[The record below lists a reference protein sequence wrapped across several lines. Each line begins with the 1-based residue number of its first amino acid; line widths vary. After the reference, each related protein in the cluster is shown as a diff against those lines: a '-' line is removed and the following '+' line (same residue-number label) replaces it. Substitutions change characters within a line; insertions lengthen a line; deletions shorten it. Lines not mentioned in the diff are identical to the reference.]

1 MGKSRDVLKRMGM
14 VCSSEDSSLDSGDSI
29 CRSPSSPSEQVK
41 EVGSRWSGSCTAWT
55 NPCGW
60 ASVTWAVLVDDEEAS
75 VWARLPAITS
85 RRLPDTVTVT
95 SSGEKPWVSRVRD
108 TSLCLFCSVLVLK
121 SLEKDLWPSRH
132 WKNPSVSSFSML
144 SLISFL
150 RFWVIWALRWRKSS
164 LKLERATLRL
174 GHKKWEFAKK
184 GHPWR
189 DSRQKTFLSSVCL
202 GGVVLRACLCSQK
215 SDLLASG
222 LSSLYISP
230 TGVKNLPPW
239 SFYTS
244 EIMHKN
250 LKLQVNRTSKTLI
263 WL

>member
-14 VCSSEDSSLDSGDSI
+14 VCSSEDSSLDSGDSV

-60 ASVTWAVLVDDEEAS
+60 ASATWAVLLDDEEAS
-75 VWARLPAITS
+75 VWACLPAITS

-108 TSLCLFCSVLVLK
+108 TSRCLFCSVLVLK

-132 WKNPSVSSFSML
+132 WKNSSVSSFCKL

-150 RFWVIWALRWRKSS
+150 RFCIIWALRWRKSS

-184 GHPWR
+184 GSSMKR
-189 DSRQKTFLSSVCL
+189 LSTEDISLVCL
-202 GGVVLRACLCSQK
+202 SGRCCLE
-215 SDLLASG
+215 G
-222 LSSLYISP
+222 LSVLSEEWPACFRSLQFIYFSNRRLEPP
-230 TGVKNLPPW
+230 TTGLFTPVRSWIRIW
-239 SFYTS
+239 SY
-244 EIMHKN
+244 K
-250 LKLQVNRTSKTLI
+250 
-263 WL
+263 